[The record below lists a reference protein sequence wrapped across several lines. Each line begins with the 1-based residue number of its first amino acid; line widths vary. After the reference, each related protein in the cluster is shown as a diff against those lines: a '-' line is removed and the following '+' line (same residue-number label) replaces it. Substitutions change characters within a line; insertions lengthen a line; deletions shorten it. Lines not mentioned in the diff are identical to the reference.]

1 MTKLAKDVRFDEDL
15 MWVDFTDGSCLGVN
29 LAHFPRLLRA
39 TPEQRAGV
47 VISGGGQGLHWDALD
62 EDVDVVNLMMG
73 MDTRHHA

>member
-47 VISGGGQGLHWDALD
+47 VISGGGQGCTGMP
-62 EDVDVVNLMMG
+62 LMKMS
-73 MDTRHHA
+73 TWLI